1 MRYRPLMRLLEDG
14 TTDRD
19 ERAEALVRDDR
30 AVRLYVERFG
40 DVLTDAGMPR
50 LAARVFAQLLA
61 DDDGRMT
68 STELTESLGVS
79 PAAISGAIRYLA
91 HAMLIGKERERG
103 SRRDV
108 YVVQT
113 DAWHTAM
120 LSRDR
125 LLSQMESSVRDGVDA
140 VGPDTRA
147 GRRLRL
153 TVEYFD
159 YLFAQMESIR
169 TGWDERKAEITRD
182 WPPDH

>member
-1 MRYRPLMRLLEDG
+1 
-14 TTDRD
+14 
-19 ERAEALVRDDR
+19 
-30 AVRLYVERFG
+30 
-40 DVLTDAGMPR
+40 MPR

-169 TGWDERKAEITRD
+169 TGWEERKAEIIRD
-182 WPPDH
+182 WPPTTDSTSTDGRDLRKRAQRHTTKG